1 MRVFIIFLSVVF
13 FPFISAG
20 YAFADEPA
28 DEDTRREI
36 TYAFGNHDPAKGENA
51 FIRYFHHTDKNIV
64 LTITLSRYSSIDETE
79 KVWKSFSTDYKN
91 GGTNASFD
99 GSSDYANEQAAQAAS
114 ESRFADA
121 ETGGANANR
130 TDDELMVYKIDVPFD
145 KSAVDKAGTAGY
157 DDSDT
162 LFVFPEVKT
171 ETSEGVQLSDGGTY
185 SILVFEKKAFA
196 NSQNRAKILF
206 GGSYTQSAEEADY
219 STSPYAIPLAIL
231 FLTLGGGIILAMFTT
246 TGAKMDD

>member
-28 DEDTRREI
+28 DEDTHREI
-36 TYAFGNHDPAKGENA
+36 TYAFGNPDPAKGEDA
-51 FIRYFHHTDKNIV
+51 FIRYFHHIGENIV
-64 LTITLSRYSSIDETE
+64 LTITLSRYSIIAETE
-79 KVWKSFSTDYKN
+79 RVWKSFSTDYKN
-91 GGTNASFD
+91 NGTNVSFG
-99 GSSDYANEQAAQAAS
+99 GSSVSADEQAAQAAS

-130 TDDELMVYKIDVPFD
+130 PDDELLVYKLDVPFD
-145 KSAVDKAGTAGY
+145 KSAIDKAGIAGY

-162 LFVFPEVKT
+162 LLVFPELKT

-196 NSQNRAKILF
+196 NSQDRAKILF
-206 GGSYTQSAEEADY
+206 GGSYTQSAEEEDY

-231 FLTLGGGIILAMFTT
+231 FLTIGCGIVLAMFTT

>member
-1 MRVFIIFLSVVF
+1 MSPFFLFLSVTF
-13 FPFISAG
+13 FLFAGAG
-20 YAFADEPA
+20 YAFADESA
-28 DEDTRREI
+28 DENTLREI
-36 TYAFGNHDPAKGENA
+36 TYAFGNPDPAKGEDA
-51 FIRYFHHTDKNIV
+51 FIRYFHQTDEKNV
-64 LTITLSRYSSIDETE
+64 LTITLSKYSSIAETE
-79 KVWKSFSTDYKN
+79 RVWKSFSTDYKN
-91 GGTNASFD
+91 SGTNASFG
-99 GSSDYANEQAAQAAS
+99 GSSVSADEQAAQAAS

-145 KSAVDKAGTAGY
+145 KSAVDKAGIAGY
-157 DDSDT
+157 DDRDT

-171 ETSEGVQLSDGGTY
+171 ETSESVQLSDGGTY

-196 NSQNRAKILF
+196 NSQNRSIILF
-206 GGSYTQSAEEADY
+206 GGSYAKSAEEEDY

-231 FLTLGGGIILAMFTT
+231 FLAIGCGIVLAMFTT